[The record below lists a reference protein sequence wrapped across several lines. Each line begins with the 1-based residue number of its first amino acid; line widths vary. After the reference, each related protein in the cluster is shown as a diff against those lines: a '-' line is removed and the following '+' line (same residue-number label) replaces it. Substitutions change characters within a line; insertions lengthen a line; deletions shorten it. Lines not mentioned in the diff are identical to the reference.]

1 MGGDAHL
8 HAHAATP
15 VCEEGNMK
23 QVLLAFA
30 VCLAW
35 SGAACAKEYRCDAN
49 GGVYY
54 TSERVIDLPQDQ
66 NRWYV
71 TLIGDQAN
79 PQFQQVKEWFET
91 HPELRKLT
99 QATHFSVMSTRSAM
113 YAGRCNQ
120 SASFGPPSLPCVR
133 IQNHSGEVVYQV
145 SGSNIPLSA
154 EALVNSMQATC
165 FRRRAQPAPS
175 PYNFHYHFQVPDKD
189 KEAVK
194 PKDENQIQDVFKKE
208 ASMAVEIPSWAYFVI
223 GICAVVA
230 GVAVEWVKEYRKR
243 A

>member
-1 MGGDAHL
+1 
-8 HAHAATP
+8 
-15 VCEEGNMK
+15 MK
-23 QVLLAFA
+23 NVLLALA
-30 VCLAW
+30 VCLAS

-66 NRWYV
+66 SRWYV
-71 TLIGDQAN
+71 TVIGDPAN
-79 PQFQQVKEWFET
+79 HQFQQVTEWFET
-91 HPELRKLT
+91 HPELRKLAK
-99 QATHFSVMSTRSAM
+99 ATHFSMMSTRSAM
-113 YAGRCNQ
+113 YTGRCNQ
-120 SASFGPPSLPCVR
+120 SEAFAPPSLPCIR
-133 IQNHSGEVVYQV
+133 IQNQAGEVVYQV

-165 FRRRAQPAPS
+165 FRGRVQPAPS
-175 PYNFHYHFQVPDKD
+175 PYNIHYHFQVPE
-189 KEAVK
+189 KEKEVVI

-208 ASMAVEIPSWAYFVI
+208 ASMSVEIPTWAYFVI